1 MGIFDKIKDLAGQ
14 DKVSEG
20 IENAIDKAG
29 DLIDSATSGKFAE
42 KIDQVQDMA
51 KEKIDE
57 AINAVKGIDTEA
69 PVETIEEVTT
79 ETEAPVETIEE
90 VVSEVTE
97 TPAEIVE
104 EVTTDAI
111 DETF

>member
-20 IENAIDKAG
+20 IDSVIDKAG
-29 DLIDSATSGKFAE
+29 DLIDSATSGKFAD
-42 KIDQVQDMA
+42 KIDQVQGMA

-57 AINAVKGIDTEA
+57 AMNAVMGNDSEAPVEEVTEA
-69 PVETIEEVTT
+69 PVETIEEV
-79 ETEAPVETIEE
+79 A
-90 VVSEVTE
+90 
-97 TPAEIVE
+97 
-104 EVTTDAI
+104 TDAI